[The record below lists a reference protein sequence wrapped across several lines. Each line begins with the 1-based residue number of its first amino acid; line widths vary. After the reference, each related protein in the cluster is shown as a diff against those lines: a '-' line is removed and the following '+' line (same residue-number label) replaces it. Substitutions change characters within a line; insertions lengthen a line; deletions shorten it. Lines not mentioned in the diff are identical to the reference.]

1 MNITK
6 LIIATLLMIL
16 GQIGSFLQLQGG
28 IKFGWY
34 EKYLWVI
41 LLCSVPISYIYI
53 RAVNLYVDAFEGQI
67 WPSRLIGFA
76 LGIMVFTILSTVL
89 FKEHITLKTG
99 VCLGLSVSIVAI
111 QLFWK

>member
-1 MNITK
+1 MNVTK

-16 GQIGSFLQLQGG
+16 GQVGSFLQLQGG

-34 EKYLWVI
+34 EKYLWGI

-53 RAVNLYVDAFEGQI
+53 RAVNLYVDAFDGQI
-67 WPSRLIGFA
+67 WTSRLIGFA

-89 FKEHITLKTG
+89 FLDKKTSRVAG
-99 VCLGLSVSIVAI
+99 CFFIV
-111 QLFWK
+111 

>member
-1 MNITK
+1 MS
-6 LIIATLLMIL
+6 LIKVLIATFIMIL

-76 LGIMVFTILSTVL
+76 LGIMVFTLLSTLL
-89 FKEHITLKTG
+89 FKEDITLKTG
-99 VCLGLSVSIVAI
+99 VCLALSVSIVAI

>member
-1 MNITK
+1 MNISK
-6 LIIATLLMIL
+6 LIIATLLMIF

-53 RAVNLYVDAFEGQI
+53 RAVNLYVEAFGGQI
-67 WPSRLIGFA
+67 WQSRLIGFA
-76 LGIMVFTILSTVL
+76 LGIVVFTLMSTLL

-99 VCLGLSVSIVAI
+99 ICLGLSFCILAI

>member
-1 MNITK
+1 MNISK

-34 EKYLWVI
+34 EKYLWLI

-53 RAVNLYVDAFEGQI
+53 KAVNLYVDAFDGQI

-76 LGIMVFTILSTVL
+76 LGIMVFTMLSTLL
-89 FKEHITLKTG
+89 FGEHISLKTG
-99 VCLGLSVSIVAI
+99 VCLCLSVSIVAI
-111 QLFWK
+111 QLFWR